1 MLAPSEKTFFGIRV
15 IARFALNGLD
25 VVAVG
30 LMGILGAITATGISG
45 QSFSLFG
52 LQLPGPTATNVVVLV
67 VTIAFLFI
75 LKGGLAILFM
85 RWTSVFLQ
93 ELKSR
98 IPQNLPDTCSQA
110 HWTGYGSIHDQ
121 KFNSWSIDLLTPR
134 SPESW
139 VQ

>member
-1 MLAPSEKTFFGIRV
+1 MTDISDPPRPRDGSFQSLVRIGRVSWSLLTPSEKTFFGVRI

-52 LQLPGPTATNVVVLV
+52 FQLPGPTANNVVVLV

-85 RWTSVFLQ
+85 R
-93 ELKSR
+93 
-98 IPQNLPDTCSQA
+98 
-110 HWTGYGSIHDQ
+110 
-121 KFNSWSIDLLTPR
+121 
-134 SPESW
+134 
-139 VQ
+139 